1 MAVENVALIRKVKSK
16 DHLPLAD
23 LFQVFTT
30 IYHEAPYCYI
40 LESKHMGIDFMNIFL
55 N

>member
-23 LFQVFTT
+23 LFQVSIYYIIYT
-30 IYHEAPYCYI
+30 ITKYHV
-40 LESKHMGIDFMNIFL
+40 NVTQ
-55 N
+55 